1 MFREENTKMTI
12 TYVEGFDAAG
22 NSWIGEETLFGVV
35 PVCWSDMLSSADE
48 YDRRDTR
55 GWCCDLQEVIN
66 KGVAERAAQVAAEEA
81 VKANTRDFSAM
92 NEPVVERTNQKVVIE
107 TTMTTRDFS
116 AMKDENTAVSKNG
129 ASFEQTFPGKKA
141 EVCEYERFENV
152 LWQEMPAKP
161 KKRGGFWPSGCA
173 VSGCKC
179 IHKIDLAA
187 SWVVAD
193 ATSLLG
199 YRIVRP

>member
-1 MFREENTKMTI
+1 MTI
-12 TYVEGFDAAG
+12 TYVEGFDATG

-55 GWCCDLQEVIN
+55 GLCYDLQEVIN
-66 KGVAERAAQVAAEEA
+66 KGTAERAAQVAADEA

-116 AMKDENTAVSKNG
+116 AMKDENTAVSNNG
-129 ASFEQTFPGKKA
+129 ASFEQTFPGKKPK
-141 EVCEYERFENV
+141 VCEYECFEGV
-152 LWQEMPAKP
+152 LWQEMPPKP

-173 VSGCKC
+173 VSGCEC